1 MKIKS
6 MLTCGLTASVLTGLL
21 SFSFIGSAFAEWKS
35 SSPVTVLSREEGSG
49 TRGAFVELFDV
60 LGLFQGK
67 KADLTT
73 ADAQITNSTSVMLTT
88 VAGDEYAIGYIS
100 LGALND
106 KVKAVKI
113 DNILPSIEN
122 IQNGTYTISRPFNI
136 AVNPKTQNAA
146 AEDFIAF
153 ILSAAGQ
160 KLVEKA
166 GYIPAA
172 GQKEFVSAKPKGK
185 AVVGGSSSVSPVMEK
200 LLEAYKLV
208 NPDADLELQVTDSTT
223 GMISVINGNYDI
235 GLASRELKSKE
246 LEQGLKPIVIAIDG
260 IAVIVNKNNRVESL
274 SKEAVKS
281 IYSGDIK
288 TWAEVLK

>member
-6 MLTCGLTASVLTGLL
+6 MLIGGLTVSALAGLL
-21 SFSFIGSAFAEWKS
+21 SFSVIGSAFAEWKS
-35 SSPVTVLSREEGSG
+35 SSPVTVISREDGSG

-60 LGLFQGK
+60 IGLFQGK

-73 ADAQITNSTSVMLTT
+73 VDAQITNSTSVMLTA

-100 LGALND
+100 LGALNE

-113 DNILPSIEN
+113 NSVMPSIEN

-136 AVNPKTQNAA
+136 AVNPKKQNAA

-153 ILSAAGQ
+153 MLSAEGQ

-166 GYIPAA
+166 GYIPVAV
-172 GQKEFVSAKPKGK
+172 QEEFSSAKPRGK
-185 AVVGGSSSVSPVMEK
+185 VVVGGSSSVSPVMEK
-200 LLEAYKLV
+200 LLEAYNLV
-208 NPDADLELQVTDSTT
+208 NPNAELELQVTDSTV
-223 GMISVINGNYDI
+223 GMVSVLNGNYDI
-235 GLASRELKSKE
+235 GLASRELKVKE
-246 LEQGLKPIVIAIDG
+246 LEQGLKPIVIAMDG
-260 IAVIVNKNNRVESL
+260 IAVIVNKNNMVENL
-274 SKEAVKS
+274 SKEQVKS
-281 IYSGDIK
+281 IYAGDAK

>member
-6 MLTCGLTASVLTGLL
+6 MLIGGLTVSALAGLL
-21 SFSFIGSAFAEWKS
+21 SFSVIGSAFAEWSS
-35 SSPVTVLSREEGSG
+35 SSPVTVISREDGSG

-60 LGLFQGK
+60 IGLFQGK

-73 ADAQITNSTSVMLTT
+73 VDAQITNSTSVMLTA

-100 LGALND
+100 LGALNE

-113 DNILPSIEN
+113 NSVMPSIEN

-136 AVNPKTQNAA
+136 AVNPKKQNAA

-153 ILSAAGQ
+153 MLSTKGQ

-166 GYIPAA
+166 GYIPVAVHE
-172 GQKEFVSAKPKGK
+172 KFISAKPQGK
-185 AVVGGSSSVSPVMEK
+185 VVVGGSSSVSPVMEK

-208 NPDADLELQVTDSTT
+208 NPNAELELQVTDSTV
-223 GMISVINGNYDI
+223 GMISVLNGNYDI
-235 GLASRELKSKE
+235 GLASRELKVKE

-260 IAVIVNKNNRVESL
+260 IAVIVNKNNVVENL
-274 SKEAVKS
+274 SKEQVKS
-281 IYSGDIK
+281 IYAGDAK